1 MIERVARTASER
13 AKRGSDARQPRREQ
27 ALLWGILGV
36 SLVVQLLLAPY
47 RGFFNDM
54 QIYLRWAAAFNTNP
68 LTIYSSS
75 QVAYPP
81 LTIYLYA
88 ALELAYHGMGRL
100 LGFSDARL
108 VVDGLQRFSA
118 LWLVAKLPTIGA
130 NLGSAWLLYRL
141 TRPVTSARWALLAT
155 ASYALAPSLL
165 LDGALWGQ
173 TDGIPVVLILL
184 AIVAIQRER
193 SGWAGAALGAAVMMK
208 PQPIIFLPLLLLY
221 LLRVAGW
228 RAAARASLAL
238 VSVVVALCLP
248 YLLPPRFELLTLY
261 HNATMVQGYVSSNA
275 FNLWFMVN
283 PLLLPGTPVIG
294 PLTAAPVGALLFT
307 PVYALALALVW
318 RGRSL
323 AALAMALALAATG
336 FFELTAMQH
345 ERYLFQ
351 ALAFLLL
358 AAAYSRAFTFA
369 YAVASLTTFLNMLA
383 AVAAVGSLPLHE
395 PALAPLDTFFWR
407 PPFVIFATL
416 VAQLALFAAVFALCL
431 RQARSGER
439 GYSSGLWGM
448 GRP

>member
-1 MIERVARTASER
+1 MIGRDVRTVNER
-13 AKRGSDARQPRREQ
+13 ATHGADAGQPRRER

-36 SLVVQLLLAPY
+36 SLVIQLLLAPY

-54 QIYLRWAAAFNTNP
+54 QIYLRWAAAFNSDP
-68 LTIYSSS
+68 LTVYSSS
-75 QVAYPP
+75 QAAYPP

-88 ALELAYHGMGRL
+88 ALELAYHAAGRL

-108 VVDGLQRFSA
+108 AVDGLQRFSA
-118 LWLVAKLPTIGA
+118 LWIVAKLPTISA
-130 NLGSAWLLYRL
+130 NLGSSWLLYRL
-141 TRPVTSARWALLAT
+141 TRPTTSARWALLAT

-193 SGWAGAALGAAVMMK
+193 PGWAGAALGAAVMIK
-208 PQPIIFLPLLLLY
+208 PQPIVFLPLLLLY

-238 VSVVVALCLP
+238 VGVVVALCLP
-248 YLLPPRFELLTLY
+248 YLLPPRFELLTFF
-261 HNATMVQGYVSSNA
+261 HNATMFLGYVSYNA
-275 FNLWFMVN
+275 FNLWFIVN
-283 PLLLPGTPVIG
+283 PLLLSRTPVVG

-323 AALAMALALAATG
+323 AALSMALALAATG

-358 AAAYSRAFTFA
+358 AAACSRAFAVA
-369 YAVASLTTFLNMLA
+369 YAVASLTTFVNMLA
-383 AVAAVGSLPLHE
+383 AVAAVGSLPLRE
-395 PALAPLDTFFWR
+395 PALAPLDAFFWR
-407 PPFVIFATL
+407 PPVVIFATL
-416 VAQLALFAAVFALCL
+416 VAQLALFAALIALCL
-431 RQARSGER
+431 RRARSGER
-439 GYSSGLWGM
+439 ASLSLE
-448 GRP
+448 